1 MLKFVPA
8 NNSSLKVTQRNLYAL
23 YCIADGL
30 AWDWVSEKIYWT
42 DYCQDD
48 IEVYDTMTGHR
59 TVLFNTG
66 LSEPH
71 AIVVDPTTK

>member
-1 MLKFVPA
+1 M
-8 NNSSLKVTQRNLYAL
+8 KVILL
-23 YCIADGL
+23 SGGELIDCLLDGL
-30 AWDWVSEKIYWT
+30 AWDWISEKLYWT

-48 IEVYDTMTGHR
+48 IEVYDARTGFR

-66 LSEPH
+66 LTEPH